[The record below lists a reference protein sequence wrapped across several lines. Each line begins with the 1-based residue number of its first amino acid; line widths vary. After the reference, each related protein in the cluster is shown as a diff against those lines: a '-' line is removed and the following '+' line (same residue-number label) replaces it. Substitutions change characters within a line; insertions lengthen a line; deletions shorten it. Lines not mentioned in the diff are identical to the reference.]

1 MYMHRSVNKIS
12 NSIDHINF
20 DIPVFLAKRKIS
32 SLDIPEL
39 QELFNLNSILYFG
52 DLKPYML
59 EDYLK
64 ISYSKASTAALYLG
78 FYGVEFY
85 SCKFS
90 SLSKDKY
97 GALKIIKSPR
107 SNKVLD
113 AFDRPY
119 LFLADSSHRSAR
131 AILYNFLDDV
141 ELKSSYLLDGIVINA
156 LSKSAKIP
164 PDVITDIL
172 QLSFYSDSEIEHIYE
187 SGFVPQYQSKKQT
200 YNISTLRTDPVKVQ
214 PKIAFNPKKQ
224 IKTVKKDVYSPA
236 EKKFLVDSL
245 LQNNLLSQYIAD
257 QLKKRGIMNLAK
269 FINLSHAGLK
279 LVTGLSHEYVNE
291 LCNSIKHIK
300 ATQSAKIQNN
310 VRNQDNIL
318 KNSKAKNWSLQE
330 CAYLIIAIEDVY
342 LGKVQRNIAI
352 QELSQKLRKMA
363 ISTGEKIDEVYRNEA
378 GISLQMA
385 KMEYLL
391 TKGRKGLSSASSYAF
406 NLVCSQYRNDIENFN
421 KLYQVNATGVFNGD
435 ITKYL
440 NSTEETGEAS
450 EEYIANPKENNA
462 VVDEIP
468 VIDDNDPQTT
478 DVEVVDKGQRENV
491 VSVTGSKV
499 VAFDIDKD
507 FVEVFGWSGLYASLF
522 NLMIKKYKQ
531 HKPYPQTIVAS
542 FTKGEKRGR
551 WTRLKNGLFLNVNY
565 SAIAVIQR
573 ITELLDCYG
582 ISADKCTIYLKNDLG
597 STAKIKLSDCGKN
610 AVSFNQDKQ
619 STTNTDIMDKYSD
632 LSAKIKTTLSEKYK
646 KGFRLDSHIEKQR
659 FKIFYEQLNG
669 ETIPDNIPE
678 TIIEQ
683 LIKRNGINYE
693 NIVYV
698 PDNMLDQE
706 TRDDLLSY
714 IDSSFENGRDVIYF
728 TALYDE
734 FSEKFL
740 TQSILNADML
750 KEYLSYINSGNY
762 YIFKEY
768 IAKDKEAK
776 NSIKQE
782 IINLYLDR
790 PEPFSPTDV
799 YSSLPHIDKSKILQE
814 LRTSSDF
821 ISNGREQYFLA
832 DNFNISEEDIAKL
845 KELIENL
852 LDASATRFI
861 TAAEMMDLIH
871 NRMPSLFE
879 NNGFLSEL
887 GIRNVISQILKSDF
901 CFNSN
906 VISDKNSNIELNDV
920 FEDFAR
926 SNPKFSLKELKNLA
940 SDFSSGIYFDAINK
954 YSMRI
959 DKDEFISKDQLNFD
973 TKEVD
978 YAISLFCLDDYTP
991 IQSIT
996 NFASFPVISYKWTPF
1011 LLESYLLNYSNEF
1024 ELFNH
1029 GLCETKVV
1037 GAVVKRKCQFNS
1049 LYDVLVDAVAKSKCK
1064 LEKDD
1069 VLEFLCEQD
1078 YIARRKYSLINSI
1091 IEKARIIRN
1100 LKG

>member
-1 MYMHRSVNKIS
+1 MYMHRSANTIS
-12 NSIDHINF
+12 NNIDHINF
-20 DIPVFLAKRKIS
+20 DMPAFLTKRKIS
-32 SLDIPEL
+32 LLDIPEL
-39 QELFNLNSILYFG
+39 RELFNLNSIFYFG

-59 EDYLK
+59 ENYFK
-64 ISYSKASTAALYLG
+64 VSYSKAFIAARYLG
-78 FYGVEFY
+78 FYGIEFHY
-85 SCKFS
+85 YKLNN
-90 SLSKDKY
+90 LSRNKDE
-97 GALKIIKSPR
+97 ALKIIKSPR
-107 SNKVLD
+107 SKTMLD
-113 AFDRPY
+113 VFQRPSI
-119 LFLADSSHRSAR
+119 FLANPSHRMAR
-131 AILYNFLDDV
+131 ANLYSFLYDT
-141 ELKSSYLLDGIVINA
+141 ELKSLYLLDGIDINV

-187 SGFVPQYQSKKQT
+187 SGYVPQYQDKKQT
-200 YNISTLRTDPVKVQ
+200 DNVSTFRTDTITTQ

-224 IKTVKKDVYSPA
+224 IKPVKKDVYSPA
-236 EKKFLVDSL
+236 EQKFMVDSL

-291 LCNSIKHIK
+291 LCNSIRHIK
-300 ATQSAKIQNN
+300 AIRSAKIQNN
-310 VRNQDNIL
+310 VHGQDNTQ
-318 KNSKAKNWSLQE
+318 KNSRAKNWSLQE
-330 CAYLIIAIEDVY
+330 CAYLIIAIENVY

-363 ISTGEKIDEVYRNEA
+363 ISDGEKIDEIYRNEA

-421 KLYQVNATGVFNGD
+421 KLYHVNAVGVFVGD

-440 NSTEETGEAS
+440 SSTDETSETS
-450 EEYIANPKENNA
+450 EEYIANTEEKCTTVAETSA
-462 VVDEIP
+462 IESDS
-468 VIDDNDPQTT
+468 PQTT
-478 DVEVVDKGQRENV
+478 DIKVVDEEPMENV
-491 VSVTGSKV
+491 ISVTGSKV
-499 VAFDIDKD
+499 IAFDIDKD
-507 FVEVFGWSGLYASLF
+507 FVEVYGWSGLYASLF

-565 SAIAVIQR
+565 SAVAVIQR

-582 ISADKCTIYLKNDLG
+582 ISTDKCTIYLKNDLG
-597 STAKIKLSDCGKN
+597 NTAKIKLSDYGKS
-610 AVSFNQDKQ
+610 AVSFNQDKKLIE
-619 STTNTDIMDKYSD
+619 NIDIFDKYSD
-632 LSAKIKTTLSEKYK
+632 LSAKIKETLSEKYK

-669 ETIPDNIPE
+669 ETIPDNVPE
-678 TIIEQ
+678 TVIEQ

-714 IDSSFENGRDVIYF
+714 ISNSFENGCDAIYY

-734 FSEKFL
+734 FSDKFL
-740 TQSILNADML
+740 TQSILNSDML
-750 KEYLSYINSGNY
+750 REYLSYINTGNY

-776 NSIKQE
+776 SSVKQE
-782 IINLYLDR
+782 IIKLYLDR
-790 PEPFSPTDV
+790 PEPFFITDI
-799 YSSLPHIDKSKILQE
+799 YASLPNIDKSKILQE
-814 LRTSSDF
+814 LRVSSDF

-832 DNFNISEEDIAKL
+832 DNFNISNEDITKL
-845 KELIENL
+845 KELIGDL
-852 LDASATRFI
+852 LGASTTRFI

-871 NRMPSLFE
+871 NRMPYLFE

-887 GIRNVISQILKSDF
+887 GIRNAISQILKSDF
-901 CFNSN
+901 CFKSN
-906 VISDKNSNIELNDV
+906 VISDKNANIELNDI
-920 FEDFAR
+920 FEDFAKN
-926 SNPKFSLKELKNLA
+926 NPNFSLKELKNLA
-940 SDFSSGIYFDAINK
+940 SDFSSVIYFDAINK

-959 DKDEFISKDQLNFD
+959 NQDEFISKDQLNFD
-973 TKEVD
+973 AKEVD
-978 YAISLFCLDDYTP
+978 NAISLFCLDDYTP

-996 NFASFPVISYKWTPF
+996 TFASFPVVSYKWNPF
-1011 LLESYLLNYSNEF
+1011 LLESYLRNYSNEF

-1049 LYDVLVDAVAKSKCK
+1049 LDDVLVDAVAKSKCR

-1069 VLEFLCEQD
+1069 ALEFLCEQG
-1078 YIARRKYSLINSI
+1078 YIARRKYSSINSVI
-1091 IEKARIIRN
+1091 DKARIIRN